1 MKKLISVFLLV
12 CALPA
17 AADSYRHHESHFR
30 GPGHRP
36 LHYSY
41 GDWVAPMIIG
51 GGLVYLAT
59 RPAPVA
65 ESIIQSQPVCIFNR
79 NLDSARNGVQY
90 SLVTVQFVKN
100 APAHSKRIIWHIH
113 HK

>member
-17 AADSYRHHESHFR
+17 TADSSGYHGSHFR
-30 GPGHRP
+30 GPGPRHIY
-36 LHYSY
+36 YSY

-59 RPAPVA
+59 RPVPVN
-65 ESIIQSQPVCIFNR
+65 ESVMQPQPVYVP
-79 NLDSARNGVQY
+79 VQPQRCTEWR
-90 SLVTVQFVKN
+90 TVQFSDGTIRQ
-100 APAHSKRIIWHIH
+100 ARTCTQ
-113 HK
+113 

>member
-17 AADSYRHHESHFR
+17 AADSYRHHGSHFR
-30 GPGHRP
+30 GPGPRP

-65 ESIIQSQPVCIFNR
+65 ESIIQSQPVYIQPQLQQCTEWR
-79 NLDSARNGVQY
+79 
-90 SLVTVQFVKN
+90 TVQF
-100 APAHSKRIIWHIH
+100 SDGTIRQERTCTQ
-113 HK
+113 